1 MDKGREMSDAGR
13 CEFDPHP
20 ALRATLSQWER
31 DGFQVIPSPFGRG
44 WREAPGEGRIHN
56 AIRFPTFFFFIL
68 LVLFSGTSFAQQRPL
83 ITEDPRLISDGSLVT
98 ELGFT
103 YLDRARF
110 PLSRLEGNELS
121 AFDGGLN
128 FGLGSRAEFQMRWV
142 GQNFLWVRNNGGRRN
157 DFGDLSLSTKIR
169 IIDEKGRRPIIS
181 FRPTI
186 VLPNSND
193 AKGIGTNTTQ
203 FFGNI
208 LWGKTIGRA
217 FVFGNIGLG
226 ILEDPVRLR
235 SQQDVLTYGLA
246 AVIPIGSRFNLVSE
260 WNGQENAQEFPSPGG
275 EDHGQIRL
283 GLQFRAAG
291 IRWDAAGLA
300 GLTSRDPRAGIVF
313 GLTKE
318 FLLWK

>member
-1 MDKGREMSDAGR
+1 MS
-13 CEFDPHP
+13 
-20 ALRATLSQWER
+20 AL
-31 DGFQVIPSPFGRG
+31 
-44 WREAPGEGRIHN
+44 
-56 AIRFPTFFFFIL
+56 
-68 LVLFSGTSFAQQRPL
+68 AQQRPL

-98 ELGFT
+98 ELGLT

-121 AFDGGLN
+121 AFDTGLN
-128 FGLGSRAEFQMRWV
+128 FGLGPRAEFQMRWV
-142 GQNFLWVRNNGGRRN
+142 AQNFLWVRNNGGRRN

-169 IIDEKGRRPIIS
+169 IIDERANRPIIS

-186 VLPNSND
+186 VLPNSKD
-193 AKGIGTNTTQ
+193 AKGIGTNTTE

-208 LWGKTIGRA
+208 LAGKTVGRA

-226 ILEDPVRLR
+226 ILEDPVTVR

-246 AVIPIGSRFNLVSE
+246 AVIPVGSRLNLMSE
-260 WNGQENAQEFPSPGG
+260 WYGQENAQEFPSPGG
-275 EDHGQIRL
+275 EDRSQIRL
-283 GLQFRAAG
+283 GLQVRAAG
-291 IRWDAAGLA
+291 IRWDMGAVA
-300 GLTSRDPRAGIVF
+300 GLTSHDPRAGVVF

>member
-1 MDKGREMSDAGR
+1 
-13 CEFDPHP
+13 
-20 ALRATLSQWER
+20 
-31 DGFQVIPSPFGRG
+31 
-44 WREAPGEGRIHN
+44 
-56 AIRFPTFFFFIL
+56 
-68 LVLFSGTSFAQQRPL
+68 
-83 ITEDPRLISDGSLVT
+83 
-98 ELGFT
+98 
-103 YLDRARF
+103 
-110 PLSRLEGNELS
+110 
-121 AFDGGLN
+121 
-128 FGLGSRAEFQMRWV
+128 MRWV

-246 AVIPIGSRFNLVSE
+246 AVIPVGSRFNLVSE

-291 IRWDAAGLA
+291 IRWDAAGVA
-300 GLTSRDPRAGIVF
+300 GL
-313 GLTKE
+313 
-318 FLLWK
+318 